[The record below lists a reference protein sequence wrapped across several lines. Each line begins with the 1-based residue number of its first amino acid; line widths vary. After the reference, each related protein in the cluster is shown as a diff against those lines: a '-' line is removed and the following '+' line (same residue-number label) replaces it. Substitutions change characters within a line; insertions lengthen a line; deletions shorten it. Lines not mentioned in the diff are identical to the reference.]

1 MRAKS
6 GRMNGGNISIGEMEL
21 QKLWGSGLV
30 HYRDELVLRGDT
42 MSVEICLGC
51 RRICMLCECEAED
64 LVQGTAPVRLTRS
77 AVEIVTRMRVYDNIS
92 VAF

>member
-30 HYRDELVLRGDT
+30 HYSDELVLRGDT
-42 MSVEICLGC
+42 MSVEIC
-51 RRICMLCECEAED
+51 
-64 LVQGTAPVRLTRS
+64 
-77 AVEIVTRMRVYDNIS
+77 
-92 VAF
+92 